1 MDCSRA
7 ATNWT
12 FYDYKVEK
20 FSSGNVSRSVNAS
33 KEVAKYNLVKMLDEY
48 TIFILR
54 MVTTD
59 EINGYLLIYVRGGK
73 AILVNE

>member
-1 MDCSRA
+1 M
-7 ATNWT
+7 
-12 FYDYKVEK
+12 
-20 FSSGNVSRSVNAS
+20 NAS